1 MAAQGIFCVIAS
13 SKSRAGSIHEI
24 WGTSRPLLGRKKAVI
39 FISLRDC
46 LPPRGES
53 ISPSGHYSLS
63 KTGAPIREHSSKTEE
78 NRVTDGG
85 TKAPRDSQRQMVA
98 EPGSLDTQKG
108 VFLSH
113 HSIPPSSLTPSGLVF
128 QCGAGLGSWS
138 TGTIAVNL
146 PEETGGVAPSLP
158 TPALLM
164 GVCGQS
170 AQPSG
175 LFLNLR
181 TVRGSLLS
189 GRFDLQRER
198 SGLNGHRV
206 TNLSL
211 SLSVSICKM
220 GADWETTMDHPGL
233 TKGEPSTLRPQQQ
246 QHLEFSLLHLEGR
259 D

>member
-1 MAAQGIFCVIAS
+1 MQKVIYGYENWS
-13 SKSRAGSIHEI
+13 GETPVKLGKLYVDQSRGSEHY
-24 WGTSRPLLGRKKAVI
+24 A
-39 FISLRDC
+39 FAYDD
-46 LPPRGES
+46 
-53 ISPSGHYSLS
+53 YSLS

-98 EPGSLDTQKG
+98 EPGSLDPQKG

-189 GRFDLQRER
+189 GRFDLQ
-198 SGLNGHRV
+198 
-206 TNLSL
+206 
-211 SLSVSICKM
+211 
-220 GADWETTMDHPGL
+220 TTDCL
-233 TKGEPSTLRPQQQ
+233 
-246 QHLEFSLLHLEGR
+246 
-259 D
+259 